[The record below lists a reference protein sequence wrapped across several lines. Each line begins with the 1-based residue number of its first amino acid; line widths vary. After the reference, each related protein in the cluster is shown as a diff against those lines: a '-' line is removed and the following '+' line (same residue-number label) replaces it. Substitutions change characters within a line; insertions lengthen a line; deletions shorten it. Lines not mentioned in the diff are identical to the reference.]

1 MSKFYFYMNGPIDFG
16 WANHPSIQEVESRF
30 TDEGED
36 DPCSLSEWRELLC
49 CLETAKVFKNKSK
62 YNQGIY
68 SWFEGKFADGPVV
81 CFVPG
86 TDLYFS
92 AILVWKQHNNG
103 SVFTLPLLCCFHTK
117 IAEKYKSVPG
127 QNSLLAHAQIF
138 LQTNYK
144 SLDCTLIYF

>member
-103 SVFTLPLLCCFHTK
+103 SVFTLSPIPLPYLIENCVDHAVFEVSEQIVTNR
-117 IAEKYKSVPG
+117 EYKVKLESVG
-127 QNSLLAHAQIF
+127 
-138 LQTNYK
+138 K
-144 SLDCTLIYF
+144 